1 MLTFALIEYFAINFL
16 KNMDFLNN
24 YHLLFTEYLLSNPMN
39 RSPVNL
45 YEPADYI
52 LSLGGKRLRPVF
64 VLIGCGLFD
73 KSPEKAL
80 KAALAIE
87 IFHNFTLL
95 HDDIMDNADL
105 RRGKPTVH
113 KKYNANTAI
122 LTGDVMMI
130 QAYQHLLDYNDPVLV
145 KSVLDIFNKM
155 AFEVCEGQQL
165 DMDFET
171 RNDVSID
178 EYIEMITLKTSVLLA
193 TAIQLGSIIGDASS
207 SDQKHLYEFAK
218 NFGIAFQ
225 LRDDILDTF
234 GEASSV
240 GKKIGGDIIQ
250 NKKTYLYLKA
260 LELSDTVEKTKL
272 QNYFSGRISL
282 NDQDKIKEV
291 TSIFK
296 NVNVAEYANQVI
308 EAYRDLALSHLRAC
322 NINDERKHDLSAMI
336 NNLIFRNS

>member
-1 MLTFALIEYFAINFL
+1 LFTFALIEHLATNFL
-16 KNMDFLNN
+16 KNMDYLNH
-24 YHLLFTEYLLSNPMN
+24 YHLLFTEYLLSNPMS
-39 RSPVNL
+39 RSPANL

-105 RRGKPTVH
+105 RRGQPTVH

-130 QAYQHLLDYNDPVLV
+130 QAYQHLLDYDDPVLV

-171 RNDVSID
+171 RSDVCID

-193 TAIQLGSIIGDASS
+193 TAIQLGSIIGNASS

-260 LELSDTVEKTKL
+260 LELSDSVEKTRL
-272 QNYFSGRISL
+272 QDYYSGTISI
-282 NDQDKIKEV
+282 NDSDKIRDV

-296 NVNVAEYANQVI
+296 NVNVIEYANQVI
-308 EAYRDLALSHLRAC
+308 EAYRDLAISHLQAC
-322 NINDERKHDLSAMI
+322 NINGKSKDDLSTLI
-336 NNLIFRNS
+336 NHLIFRNS

>member
-1 MLTFALIEYFAINFL
+1 
-16 KNMDFLNN
+16 MDFLNK
-24 YHLLFTEYLLSNPMN
+24 YHLLFTDFLLSNPMN
-39 RSPVNL
+39 RAPVNL

-64 VLIGCGLFD
+64 VLIGCSLFD
-73 KSPEKAL
+73 SKPEKAL
-80 KAALAIE
+80 KTAMAVE

-95 HDDIMDNADL
+95 HDDIMDNAEI

-113 KKYNANTAI
+113 VKYNANTAI

-130 QAYQHLLDYNDPVLV
+130 QAYQYLLDNEDPVLV
-145 KSVLDIFNKM
+145 KSLMDVFNKM

-165 DMDFET
+165 DMDFES
-171 RNDVSID
+171 RDDVSID
-178 EYIEMITLKTSVLLA
+178 EYINMITLKTSVLLA
-193 TAIQLGSIIGDASS
+193 ASIQLGAVIGGASTT
-207 SDQKHLYEFAK
+207 DQNHLYEFAK

-260 LELSDTVEKTKL
+260 LDLTDAEENTKL
-272 QNYFSGRISL
+272 KNFFSENVTI
-282 NDQDKIKEV
+282 NDEDKIKEV
-291 TSIFK
+291 TSIFR

-308 EAYRDLALSHLRAC
+308 EAYRDLALSHLMVC
-322 NINDERKHDLSAMI
+322 NISEQSRNKLSGLI